1 MKPRG
6 TEMNRNATFDLDLD
20 LDLVD
25 RYLTMVMAAVISRA
39 VRANLSMVCS
49 EMVFSLLPKT
59 LLVR

>member
-1 MKPRG
+1 
-6 TEMNRNATFDLDLD
+6 MNRNATFDLG
-20 LDLVD
+20 LVD

>member
-6 TEMNRNATFDLDLD
+6 TEMNRNATFD